1 MEINAGR
8 LWNRLQELGKIGVDP
23 HGGITRW
30 TFTEEDMQARDWLAD
45 QMKQAGLSV
54 REDPVGNVIG
64 TYNPADSLE
73 APVLSGSHFDTVRCG
88 GIFDGCLGL
97 LAALDGDRLSR

>member
-30 TFTEEDMQARDWLAD
+30 MFTEEDMQARDWLAD

-64 TYNPADSLE
+64 T
-73 APVLSGSHFDTVRCG
+73 
-88 GIFDGCLGL
+88 
-97 LAALDGDRLSR
+97 